1 MMGAV
6 AGLIVLFLIL
16 SAVLTGAHTAAFHLG
31 SSRVRTLQEE
41 GFTGADALGDVRA
54 TARAIDSGV
63 RLTTSALNLGALGL
77 GVATGALTWGRGG
90 AIADVLVGIVV
101 IVGFTEIVPRG
112 IAARHPVRIAL
123 AWASTLL
130 RVSKCTRFIWGTV
143 SKLEVALGRN
153 GDDELSTEEREL
165 RELQEIGQEEGIL
178 EESEN
183 RLVERAFRLDEL
195 TAWDVMVPRVDIF
208 AWKRELTVADVLDG
222 LEDLPYS
229 RVPVYRN
236 SVDDVTGI
244 VYVRE
249 LYERI
254 AADQQDVKLAELS
267 HEPFFVPGS
276 LSCAQ
281 LLSDFQAR
289 RIHMGLVADEF
300 GGTDGLVTLEDVL
313 EELVG
318 EIHDETDVEEE
329 EILRLSETQLE
340 CDAGVDVREI
350 NEALNVSLPKDEH
363 RSLNGLILEELG
375 HVPAERDSFETA
387 GVRIDIVEA
396 SETQVLR
403 ARVTRLI
410 AKRVRADH

>member
-1 MMGAV
+1 MGAA
-6 AGLIVLFLIL
+6 AGMIVLFLIL
-16 SAVLTGAHTAAFHLG
+16 SAVLTAAHTAVFHIG
-31 SSRVRTLQEE
+31 SSRVRTLRQE
-41 GFTGADALGDVRA
+41 GFTGADALGEVRA
-54 TARAIDSGV
+54 NPSAVESSV
-63 RLTTSALNLGALGL
+63 RLTTGALNLGALGV
-77 GVATGALTWGRGG
+77 GVSTGAMTWGRGG
-90 AIADVLVGIVV
+90 PIADVLIGIVV
-101 IVGFTEIVPRG
+101 IVGFTDIVPRSVV
-112 IAARHPVRIAL
+112 ARHPVRLAL
-123 AWASTLL
+123 ASASTLL
-130 RVSKCTRFIWGTV
+130 TLSKWTRFIWGAV
-143 SKLEVALGRN
+143 SRLQVALVRGR
-153 GDDELSTEEREL
+153 DDELSTEEREL

-183 RLVERAFRLDEL
+183 QLVERAFRLDEL
-195 TAWDVMVPRVDIF
+195 TAWDIMVPRVDIF
-208 AWKRELTVADVLDG
+208 AWKRELTVGDVLDG

-229 RVPVYRN
+229 RVPVYRK

-244 VYVRE
+244 VLVRE
-249 LYERI
+249 LYERV
-254 AADQQDVKLAELS
+254 AAGQQDVKLAELS

-281 LLSDFQAR
+281 LLRDFQAR

-318 EIHDETDVEEE
+318 EIHDETDVTED

-350 NEALNVSLPKDEH
+350 NAALNVSLPKDEH
-363 RSLNGLILEELG
+363 RSLNGMILEELG
-375 HVPAERDSFETA
+375 HVPAQGDSFEAA

-403 ARVTRLI
+403 ARVTRLL
-410 AKRVRADH
+410 APRVPTDH